1 MTVYYL
7 INEDAPG
14 SFGSK
19 IDIADQ
25 FFNISDAIRHAN
37 LRSERTG
44 QNWSVIGI
52 QQVYTVEK

>member
-7 INEDAPG
+7 INNDAEG
-14 SFGSK
+14 SFGHQ
-19 IDIADQ
+19 IDLADQ

-52 QQVYTVEK
+52 QQVYSVEK